1 MRTIQKFRSGLLYS
15 APSSNKIYE
24 LLERNGHFLTFRA
37 RNPKTKDSFK
47 LQAASTYKADASG
60 AFEEVLFSDG
70 VRLRTDSF
78 CPEPKKAH
86 PGSSVTKVEIIG
98 LNSTNAA

>member
-1 MRTIQKFRSGLLYS
+1 MNTIKKFRSGLLYS

-37 RNPKTKDSFK
+37 RNLKTKDSFK
-47 LQAASTYKADASG
+47 LQATSTYKADASG

-70 VRLRTDSF
+70 VRLRSDSF
-78 CPEPKKAH
+78 CPEPKKAR
-86 PGSSVTKVEIIG
+86 PSSSATNFEIAI
-98 LNSTNAA
+98 LDTTTAA